1 MKGSN
6 TLIAVFLALVVISL
20 LFTSTSIIT
29 TASGA
34 EANDTITISINVSEK
49 TMVDINPGNL
59 TWNASGIFPGS
70 VADSTQE
77 ANNFG
82 NIWIENIGSTNITKI
97 WFNASY
103 PQGKPFGTGDP
114 SLYDPANFVVLSN
127 LSSGSLYFPNRME
140 YREEDN
146 MYITL
151 PGGVSAS
158 DSNDMFGRFRNNSYE
173 YFFAIDGT
181 NGNNCSGGTLY
192 YSTDPH
198 TKDSTGDI
206 NLGDNGG
213 VVLQSLAQSLAI
225 NWSITNVTFGS
236 ETYCFAVYDDC
247 SKAMF
252 HKWNADAPGAG
263 TGLCSNVPAYFIN
276 SNLVPG
282 NLTKAWIKA
291 SIPYGVPHWST
302 LGGSTE
308 RKLTVFVDIS

>member
-6 TLIAVFLALVVISL
+6 TFFAIFLAMATMSL
-20 LFTSTSIIT
+20 LLGSTSIIT
-29 TASGA
+29 TVSGA

-49 TMVDINPGNL
+49 TMVDINPSSL
-59 TWNASGIFPGS
+59 TWNASGIYPGS

-114 SLYDPANFVVLSN
+114 DLYDPANFVVLSN
-127 LSSGSLYFPNRME
+127 SSSGSLYFPNRVE
-140 YREEDN
+140 YRENDS
-146 MYITL
+146 MYMTL
-151 PGGVSAS
+151 PGTISATDS
-158 DSNDMFGRFRNNSYE
+158 DDMFGRFRNNSYE
-173 YFFAIDGT
+173 YFFAI
-181 NGNNCSGGTLY
+181 NGNGDNCTEGTLY

-198 TKDSTGDI
+198 TKDSTGDTD
-206 NLGDNGG
+206 LSDNTGY
-213 VVLQSLAQSLAI
+213 VLQSVASDL
-225 NWSITNVTFGS
+225 WSITNVTFGS
-236 ETYCFAVYDDC
+236 ETYCFAVHYDC

-263 TGLCSNVPAYFIN
+263 TGLCTNVPAYFID

-291 SIPYGVPHWST
+291 SIPYGVPYWGT
-302 LGGSTE
+302 LGDSTE
-308 RKLTVFVDIS
+308 KKLTVFVDITS